1 MNQPIELRSL
11 KDLSQYHENCSNARP
26 TLDQEGNLYMAKRN
40 RCYLY
45 IFKKSCD
52 VDAMESGRHVL
63 YHVDAGTIH
72 IGYPSAIRIKNRDNV
87 FYEQHVVNE
96 KLGWILDQDAG
107 WSFDPHVKQDLGDSV
122 VTGYSVYYELRP
134 GATRFEDKRP
144 LRISVSPILFEEV
157 SVFDIGGIGY
167 ELNVITPEQAAEK
180 YFGVSDFTKFFSNYA
195 VASKQMSLTPRER
208 RSLGIE
214 RILLTGMHP
223 IKPPSSFREYVNA
236 GKQLFSRKHQ
246 VNPVVI
252 PSTTTSVLSGAAG
265 GYMLTSGR
273 PWGTLAGIATM
284 SLPFL
289 GKIHS
294 SIRKQAALNQ
304 LQRENTVSLSD
315 KERKELLAKGALASV
330 LTRRLTHNPTQFGRN
345 KLFEHVHSHV
355 HQKPTSDRTRWTP
368 KKNGGRKIRRTRKK

>member
-11 KDLSQYHENCSNARP
+11 RDLSQYLINYSDARA
-26 TLDQEGNLYMAKRN
+26 TLDQQGNLYVAKRN

-52 VDAMESGRHVL
+52 VDAMENESGKRVL

-72 IGYPSAIRIKNRDNV
+72 IGYPFEIGIKNRDNV
-87 FYEQHVVNE
+87 FYEQHVVNK
-96 KLGWILDQDAG
+96 KLGWILDQDTG
-107 WSFDPHVKQDLGDSV
+107 WSFNPYVKQDIGDSV
-122 VTGYSVYYELRP
+122 VIDYSVYYELRP

-144 LRISVSPILFEEV
+144 LRISVRTILFEEV
-157 SVFDIGGIGY
+157 SVFDIGDIGY
-167 ELNVITPEQAAEK
+167 ELDVITPEQAAKK

-236 GKQLFSRKHQ
+236 GKQLFSGKQ
-246 VNPVVI
+246 VNP
-252 PSTTTSVLSGAAG
+252 PSKTASVLAGAAG
-265 GYMLTSGR
+265 GLMLTSGR
-273 PWGTLAGIATM
+273 PWGTLAGITTM

-289 GKIHS
+289 SKIHS
-294 SIRKQAALNQ
+294 SIRKQAEFNQ
-304 LQRENTVSLSD
+304 QRKNTVSLSD
-315 KERKELLAKGALASV
+315 EERMKLLANGALSSE
-330 LTRRLTHNPTQFGRN
+330 LTRRLTHKPTQFGRN